1 LFARL
6 EVHAAH
12 PAASA
17 AGHRRPLLLWHLR
30 DHDDAARKF
39 GEPLLELL
47 AVIVRAGLFDLR
59 LELGDAPLD
68 IELLAGAADNR
79 GTA

>member
-1 LFARL
+1 
-6 EVHAAH
+6 
-12 PAASA
+12 
-17 AGHRRPLLLWHLR
+17 
-30 DHDDAARKF
+30 
-39 GEPLLELL
+39 LLELL